1 MISVIVIIK
10 DTRDY
15 LKKCLDSVRNQSFRN
30 LQVIVVDDHSYKSS
44 DDIVAEYKSALV
56 YRHIDL

>member
-15 LKKCLDSVRNQSFRN
+15 LKKCLPHRLQSMVPVCKPCSSLNAYPVVSNPDSAN
-30 LQVIVVDDHSYKSS
+30 
-44 DDIVAEYKSALV
+44 
-56 YRHIDL
+56 